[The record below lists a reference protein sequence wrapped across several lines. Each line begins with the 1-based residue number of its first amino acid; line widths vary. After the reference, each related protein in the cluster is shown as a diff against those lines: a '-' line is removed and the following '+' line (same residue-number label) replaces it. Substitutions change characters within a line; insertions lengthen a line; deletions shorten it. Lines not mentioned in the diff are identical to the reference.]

1 MRTLATLL
9 PYLRRHRLLLIIGVL
24 GSLADTF
31 LRLVP
36 AYLLGQTINLI
47 AAKRPQ
53 SEVLPYVW
61 WIMLFA
67 VLDGVA
73 VFIQRYMVSLV
84 SRRIEYELRGDFFAH
99 LQTLDAAFY
108 KNLHTGDLMAR
119 ATNDL
124 NQVRMMLG
132 PGVNGII
139 STPATF
145 LVTLAFMFGIN
156 LKLALIVLVLMP
168 LVTLV
173 FYLLNGRMRRQYEQ
187 VQAQFG
193 ELSTRSQE
201 NLNSIRVIKAYGQE
215 DAEIKRFAAANAQYI
230 KLNLVYVLLSGLL
243 WPLLGMLLGV
253 TTAIVLVVGGGDVVT
268 HQISLGQFVQFN
280 LYLAQLGW
288 PMIAM
293 GWTLSLIQQGL
304 ASLGRLDEVMRRQP
318 HIYDDPAKLKPA
330 TQLIRGEI
338 EFKDVTLSYD
348 DLPALEHVSFRV
360 PAGSSLAVVGATG
373 SGKSSLVNLITR
385 VYDPQE
391 GTIYI
396 DGREISTIPL
406 DELRQAIG
414 YVPQDNFLFSV
425 PIRDNVAFG
434 LLDEHSSQ
442 QRVIVSARNS
452 TFLARNSSRVNR
464 LPLFNLSVN
473 LDNDPLRALREV
485 SDDERKRIEQAVEV
499 ARLSKDL
506 EQFPQGI
513 DTMIG
518 ERGVTL
524 SGGQKQRTAIARA
537 IVRDPAI
544 LILDDSLSSVD
555 TGTASEILAGLREVM
570 KQRTSII
577 IAQRIATVQNADQI
591 ILLEDGRIV
600 ERGSHMELVALGGR
614 YTAMYR
620 RELLAQEL
628 GIEPEVAAGVS

>member
-1 MRTLATLL
+1 
-9 PYLRRHRLLLIIGVL
+9 
-24 GSLADTF
+24 
-31 LRLVP
+31 
-36 AYLLGQTINLI
+36 
-47 AAKRPQ
+47 
-53 SEVLPYVW
+53 
-61 WIMLFA
+61 
-67 VLDGVA
+67 
-73 VFIQRYMVSLV
+73 
-84 SRRIEYELRGDFFAH
+84 
-99 LQTLDAAFY
+99 
-108 KNLHTGDLMAR
+108 
-119 ATNDL
+119 
-124 NQVRMMLG
+124 
-132 PGVNGII
+132 
-139 STPATF
+139 
-145 LVTLAFMFGIN
+145 
-156 LKLALIVLVLMP
+156 
-168 LVTLV
+168 
-173 FYLLNGRMRRQYEQ
+173 
-187 VQAQFG
+187 
-193 ELSTRSQE
+193 
-201 NLNSIRVIKAYGQE
+201 
-215 DAEIKRFAAANAQYI
+215 
-230 KLNLVYVLLSGLL
+230 
-243 WPLLGMLLGV
+243 
-253 TTAIVLVVGGGDVVT
+253 
-268 HQISLGQFVQFN
+268 
-280 LYLAQLGW
+280 
-288 PMIAM
+288 MIAM

-338 EFKDVTLSYD
+338 EFKDVTLTYD

-391 GTIYI
+391 GTIYV
-396 DGREISTIPL
+396 DDREISTIPL

-452 TFLARNSSRVNR
+452 TFLARNSSRANR

-485 SDDERKRIEQAVEV
+485 SDDERKRIGQAVEV

>member
-1 MRTLATLL
+1 
-9 PYLRRHRLLLIIGVL
+9 
-24 GSLADTF
+24 
-31 LRLVP
+31 
-36 AYLLGQTINLI
+36 
-47 AAKRPQ
+47 
-53 SEVLPYVW
+53 
-61 WIMLFA
+61 
-67 VLDGVA
+67 VA

-338 EFKDVTLSYD
+338 EFKDVTLTYD

-391 GTIYI
+391 GTIYV
-396 DGREISTIPL
+396 DDREISTIPL

-452 TFLARNSSRVNR
+452 TFLARNSSRANR

-485 SDDERKRIEQAVEV
+485 SDDERKRIGQAVEV

>member
-1 MRTLATLL
+1 MRTLSTLL
-9 PYLRRHRLLLIIGVL
+9 PYLRRHRLPLAIGVL

-36 AYLLGQTINLI
+36 AYLLGQAINLI
-47 AAKRPQ
+47 TANQPQ
-53 SEVLPYVW
+53 SAVLPYVW
-61 WIMLFA
+61 WIIVFA
-67 VLDGVA
+67 VLDGIA
-73 VFIQRYMVSLV
+73 VFTQRYMVSLV

-99 LQTLDAAFY
+99 LQTLDSAFY

-124 NQVRMMLG
+124 NQIRMMMG
-132 PGVNGII
+132 PGVNGLI

-156 LKLALIVLVLMP
+156 LKLGLIVLVLMP
-168 LVTLV
+168 LVTVV
-173 FYLLNGRMRRQYEQ
+173 FYLLNGRMRRQYTE
-187 VQAQFG
+187 VQAQFA

-215 DAEIKRFAAANAQYI
+215 QAEIKRFAAANALYI

-268 HQISLGQFVQFN
+268 GQLNLGQFVQFN

-304 ASLGRLDEVMRRQP
+304 ASLERLDEVMRRQP
-318 HIYDDPAKLKPA
+318 HIYDDPARLQPA
-330 TQLIRGEI
+330 AQPIRGEI
-338 EFKDVTLSYD
+338 EFKDVTLTYD
-348 DLPALEHVSFRV
+348 NLPVLANVSFHV

-373 SGKSSLVNLITR
+373 SGKSSLVNLIAR

-425 PIRDNVAFG
+425 PLRDNVAFG
-434 LLDEHSSQ
+434 LLDEQSSQ
-442 QRVIVSARNS
+442 QRVIISARNS
-452 TFLARNSSRVNR
+452 TFLPRNSSAANH
-464 LPLFNLSVN
+464 LPLFHWSVN
-473 LDNDPLRALREV
+473 LDNDPLRALRELNP
-485 SDDERKRIEQAVEV
+485 EQRQRIGEGVEV

-537 IVRDPAI
+537 VVRDPAI

-555 TGTASEILAGLREVM
+555 TGTASEILAGLRELM

-591 ILLEDGRIV
+591 IVLEDGRIV

-628 GIEPEVAAGVS
+628 DVEPEVAAGIS